1 MPEPRPNVPPM
12 LAMVMFV
19 SALTLVA
26 LAVMIYTGV
35 VPLGEEIRLLGS
47 VAVGGAAFLDFLVA
61 LWFFRKSQS
70 GAPRTRSVRDGVES
84 S

>member
-1 MPEPRPNVPPM
+1 MPEPRPNTTPI

-26 LAVMIYTGV
+26 VAVMIYTGV
-35 VPLGEEIRLLGS
+35 VPVGEEVRLLGS
-47 VAVGGAAFLDFLVA
+47 VVVGVAAFADFLVA
-61 LWFFRKSQS
+61 TWFFRKSQS
-70 GAPRTRSVRDGVES
+70 GAPSTRSVRDGVES